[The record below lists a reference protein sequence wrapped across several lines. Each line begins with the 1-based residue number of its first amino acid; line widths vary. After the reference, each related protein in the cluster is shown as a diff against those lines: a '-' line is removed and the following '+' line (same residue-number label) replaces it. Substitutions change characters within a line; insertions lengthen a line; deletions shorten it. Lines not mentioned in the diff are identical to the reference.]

1 MASTVSSVLERNRG
15 EERRERRALTK
26 QGMAPRVNVGSS
38 ERVVSTLAGGLL
50 AAWGLR
56 RRGTTG
62 YGAALIGAELLYR
75 GVSGHCAAY
84 SALGISTDGEIRR
97 RGEPASLD
105 HERAI
110 DVRHGIVVQR
120 PRDEL
125 FAMWRDF
132 SRLPDFMEQLDRVEV
147 LSPTVSHWVT
157 KGPAGVRV
165 EWDAEIVDERDGE
178 WIAWRAIE
186 PAEVPNNGTVMFREL
201 PGGATEVFVTLEAQP
216 PAGRVGELV
225 ARMFGRSPQQQVK
238 RALQRFKEVA
248 EREQGFSG
256 ASSSQG
262 KFTDRPVSES
272 TSRSVGADHTATRET
287 GWSVPIHRSD
297 DVTRQEAE

>member
-1 MASTVSSVLERNRG
+1 MASTFSSVLERNRG

-26 QGMAPRVNVGSS
+26 QGIAPRVNVGSS
-38 ERVVSTLAGGLL
+38 ERVISTLAGGLL

-56 RRGTTG
+56 RRGSAG
-62 YGAALIGAELLYR
+62 YGAALVGAELLYR

-84 SALGISTDGEIRR
+84 SALGISTNGDVRP
-97 RGEPASLD
+97 RGEPATLD

-110 DVRHGIVVQR
+110 DVRYSILVDR

-165 EWDAEIVDERDGE
+165 EWDAEIVDERNGE

-201 PGGATEVFVTLEAQP
+201 PSGATEVFVTLEAQP

-225 ARMFGRSPQQQVK
+225 ARMFGRSPEQQVRK
-238 RALQRFKEVA
+238 AMERFKQVA
-248 EREQGFSG
+248 EQEMRTSMREG
-256 ASSSQG
+256 ASLEFADLPSNAPTHRGSSPSEPTP
-262 KFTDRPVSES
+262 TDS
-272 TSRSVGADHTATRET
+272 

-297 DVTRQEAE
+297 DVSRQEVE